1 MMALTKL
8 DRLSA
13 LLEGLA
19 PVVRL
24 EHSSQS
30 RIQGPET
37 AKENAIRLYF
47 LIQGTAQLQT
57 GGKVQGIEAPALV
70 AIDAKQTFVLDRF
83 SSTDARRLIAALVDL
98 TGPVAAL
105 FLEEFEC
112 ARTVALQDDEPALR
126 LAISM
131 IESELDAPR
140 CGQPALLDRAGDIL
154 FIGLLRYLV
163 AHPGTHGQGLFSGL
177 ADPRIAKALVAMH
190 QQPAFGWDLELLAQE
205 AGMSRTAFASKF
217 HEVMRRPP
225 GKYLSSIRL
234 AMAQRAVDQGKG
246 LKEAARVA
254 GYQNS
259 SALSRALSKSRQQE
273 LQGHALVEAKSA
285 FHIP

>member
-1 MMALTKL
+1 MTFPTLPKL

-30 RIQGPET
+30 RIQGPQPEGR
-37 AKENAIRLYF
+37 AAIQLHF
-47 LIQGTAQLQT
+47 L
-57 GGKVQGIEAPALV
+57 VQGAAELQAGGAVQRIEAPALV
-70 AIDAKQTFVLDRF
+70 AIDAHQPYVLDRF
-83 SSTDARRLIAALVDL
+83 SSKDARRLITALVDL

-105 FLEEFEC
+105 FLEEFAC
-112 ARTVALQDDEPALR
+112 ARTVALKDDEPALR
-126 LAISM
+126 LAIAM

-163 AHPGTHGQGLFSGL
+163 AHPGIHGQGLFSGL

-190 QQPAFGWDLELLAQE
+190 QHPALAWDLELLAQE

-217 HEVMRRPP
+217 HAVMRRPP
-225 GKYLSSIRL
+225 GKYLSAIRL
-234 AMAQRAVDQGKG
+234 AIAQRAVDQGRG
-246 LKEAARVA
+246 LKEAARMA

-259 SALSRALSKSRQQE
+259 SALSRALSKARQHE
-273 LQGHALVEAKSA
+273 LQRESVVQA
-285 FHIP
+285 